1 MRAIFRVGLLVALI
15 LGLTL
20 PTAAQPRTTLRIIW
34 VGWPEDHVMGWM
46 RAAQAEVPGV
56 TFEVERIPF
65 GRLLETLDIRLGAR
79 ASTPDIYAVD
89 GPLTGSYA
97 VRNHLLP
104 LDDVF
109 SSEDKTD
116 MQKACI
122 DQGTWGGRLYSAPLV
137 TSSQLLYYNKDLFR
151 RAGVPLPSTEPRERW
166 TWERVVEAARKI
178 ARPAEGVWGI
188 LLEQSARPYQVLA
201 LANSKGADGISPD
214 GLRAT
219 GFVNNTKFVEAMT
232 FYRELF
238 NEWQVSPKGIF
249 DISQATELMGT
260 GKLGMLVGELWNL
273 RFFEAYKN
281 LNYGVAPHPYFAGG
295 KVATPTGSWHIGI
308 NPRTE
313 NRQAAIAFT
322 RALVG
327 TKDVNTLFELTR
339 RTPCRRTVYREN
351 AGAFSTA
358 PWRIVLHELA
368 NTAVARPKTPGFREY
383 EDILYQALRDIQLGA
398 DVKRT
403 LDGAAA
409 RIDSELAKYR

>member
-1 MRAIFRVGLLVALI
+1 MRAILRVGFLALLVLAVA
-15 LGLTL
+15 L

-34 VGWPEDHVMGWM
+34 VGWPEEHVMGWM
-46 RAAQAEVPGV
+46 QAAQAETPGV

-79 ASTPDIYAVD
+79 AATPDIYAVD

-97 VRNHLLP
+97 VRNHLLS

-109 SSEDKTD
+109 SGDDKSD

-122 DQGTWGGRLYSAPLV
+122 DQGTWGGRLFSAPLV
-137 TSSQLLYYNKDLFR
+137 TSSQLLYYNRDLFR
-151 RAGVPLPSTEPRERW
+151 QAGIPLPSTDPRERW

-178 ARPAEGVWGI
+178 ARPSEGIWGL

-201 LANSKGADGISPD
+201 LANSKGVEGISQD
-214 GLRAT
+214 GLRAS
-219 GFVNNTKFVEAMT
+219 GFVNSARSIEAFT
-232 FYRELF
+232 FYRALY
-238 NEWQVSPKGIF
+238 NEWQVSPKGVFEIA
-249 DISQATELMGT
+249 QATELMGS

-273 RFFEAYKN
+273 RFFEAYRN

-295 KVATPTGSWHIGI
+295 RVATPTGSWHIGI
-308 NPRTE
+308 NPRTA
-313 NRQAAIAFT
+313 NRQAAVAFV
-322 RALVG
+322 RALVA
-327 TKDVNTLFELTR
+327 TKGVNTLFDLSR
-339 RTPCRRTVYREN
+339 RTPCRRSVYRER
-351 AGAFSTA
+351 AGTFSTA

-368 NTAVARPKTPGFREY
+368 NTAVPRPKTPGFREY

-398 DVKRT
+398 EVKRT
-403 LDGAAA
+403 LDTAAA